1 MESHWEQKGPF
12 WKKSSKCVFWSYT
25 NQIKKI
31 LKSTYPFGPPIPQQI
46 IYKRNSKITLH
57 ITFISIGYNPIS
69 DNKCQK
75 ITTII
80 IHLAY

>member
-1 MESHWEQKGPF
+1 MGSRL
-12 WKKSSKCVFWSYT
+12 FWSYT
-25 NQIKKI
+25 NQIKI
-31 LKSTYPFGPPIPQQI
+31 FLKSTYPFGPPIPQQI